1 MAKDYLNAYSTPK
14 FQMGGEMPAEAP
26 MEGQGP
32 APEAAPAQGGAN
44 ELEAMLAQY
53 AETRDPQIAVAICDI
68 LVEQLMGGGAQP
80 MPAAGMG
87 RRMEAPMFRRGGRL
101 K

>member
-26 MEGQGP
+26 MEGP
-32 APEAAPAQGGAN
+32 APEAAPQGGAN
-44 ELEAMLAQY
+44 ELEMMLAQY
-53 AETRDPQIAVAICDI
+53 AETRDPQIAVAICDV

-87 RRMEAPMFRRGGRL
+87 TRMEAPMFRKGGRL